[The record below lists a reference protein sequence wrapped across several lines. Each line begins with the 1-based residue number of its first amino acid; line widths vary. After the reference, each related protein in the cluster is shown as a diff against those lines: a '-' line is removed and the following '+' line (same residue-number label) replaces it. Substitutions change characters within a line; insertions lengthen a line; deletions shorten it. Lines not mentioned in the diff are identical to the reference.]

1 MKRRMT
7 MSDNSRPMDEL
18 ILEYEAELEAKAIA
32 YEASP
37 QGRID
42 REKSD
47 AKWLLKEQEEQAYQ
61 DSLTPEELKAYLEDD
76 EEDDD
81 E

>member
-1 MKRRMT
+1 

-47 AKWLLKEQEEQAYQ
+47 AQWLLKEQEEQAYQ
-61 DSLTPEELKAYLEDD
+61 DSLTTEELKAYLEDD
-76 EEDDD
+76 EEEDDD
-81 E
+81 DL